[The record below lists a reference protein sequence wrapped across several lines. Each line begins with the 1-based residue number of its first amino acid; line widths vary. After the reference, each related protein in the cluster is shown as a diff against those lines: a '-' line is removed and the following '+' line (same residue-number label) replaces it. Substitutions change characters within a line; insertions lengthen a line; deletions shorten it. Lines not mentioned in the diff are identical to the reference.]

1 MKTNDR
7 FRSRQLRKGDY
18 EVGYGRPPQHSRWRP
33 GQSGNK
39 RGRKPGSK
47 GLNSIIHQTFMEK
60 ISIRKDGQ
68 LMRVTK
74 LEAMFLKMMEMA
86 LKGEVKPFMTLF
98 GLAQQYGEFEPE
110 STSLVKIKFVNAD
123 PAKFKH
129 LLPELDREK

>member
-1 MKTNDR
+1 M
-7 FRSRQLRKGDY
+7 
-18 EVGYGRPPQHSRWRP
+18 
-33 GQSGNK
+33 
-39 RGRKPGSK
+39 K
-47 GLNSIIHQTFMEK
+47 GLTSPLSAISIIFRNIASSFVTRMSWPSLRMEIFSMK
-60 ISIRKDGQ
+60 
-68 LMRVTK
+68 VTK